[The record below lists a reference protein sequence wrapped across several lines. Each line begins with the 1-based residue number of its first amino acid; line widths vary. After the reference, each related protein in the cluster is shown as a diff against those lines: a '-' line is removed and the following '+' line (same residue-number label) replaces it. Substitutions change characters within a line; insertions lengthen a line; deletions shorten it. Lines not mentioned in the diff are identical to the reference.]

1 MDPSD
6 LHIGHARELSGS
18 QSKLLSLEYYQ
29 ILKLLITFTVT
40 GISQKI
46 YKNILIRT
54 KWLESQQVAQHY
66 RHSWVKSKSKE
77 KSFGEKH
84 PSLLTLAP

>member
-6 LHIGHARELSGS
+6 LHTGHARELSGS

-54 KWLESQQVAQHY
+54 K
-66 RHSWVKSKSKE
+66 
-77 KSFGEKH
+77 
-84 PSLLTLAP
+84 